1 MLLKLDLTTQYSIEI
16 KSDPH
21 EILKYLHLG
30 ISIPILPEFQKYI
43 LGAFNAYKAKVIFLK
58 EKTNTEIFGK
68 KTDEVVGLT
77 LVYDDGKETLFF
89 GFFGVYDHD
98 SEKISILVHALI
110 NYGKEHDYRYIRGPV
125 NIPAVIYGWGFMVPG
140 STKKLFIG
148 CPVNPPIYQNIFF
161 KNGFYIKFEEDRY
174 DVIVVKMNPH
184 TLKGRD
190 GNPRYNFSDYEYRN
204 PKVEETEEVIED
216 YIRLHVDYMP
226 PSAQIS
232 PQNRYNAESHFDFIH
247 TFGME
252 SHMWMV
258 YYKPS
263 NEMVACGY
271 IIPNPFSKDK
281 RNRVDSA
288 SFHDWV
294 VHPDHRRAGLAM
306 FMYGETSLLVYKEG
320 LRWGSWPVGSE
331 NTANA
336 SAAEK
341 MGGKRDRRHLILERE
356 L

>member
-1 MLLKLDLTTQYSIEI
+1 MVQELEI
-16 KSDPH
+16 KTQFSTEIITDPH
-21 EILKYLHLG
+21 KILDHLHLG
-30 ISIPILPEFQKYI
+30 ISIPILPEFHKYI
-43 LGAFNAYKAKVIFLK
+43 LGAFEAYQAKAIFLK
-58 EKTNTEIFGK
+58 ETINSEIFGT
-68 KTDEVVGLT
+68 KTDEVLGLT
-77 LVYDDGKETLFF
+77 LIYDDGKDTLFF
-89 GFFGVYDHD
+89 GFFGVFDHD
-98 SEKISILVHALI
+98 KNKISTLLDALVSYA
-110 NYGKEHDYRYIRGPV
+110 KDYDYNYIRGPV

-140 STKKLFIG
+140 SNKKLFIG
-148 CPVNPPIYQNIFF
+148 CPVNPPVYQETFLER
-161 KNGFYIKFEEDRY
+161 GFYVKFEEDRY

-184 TLKGRD
+184 TLKRRD
-190 GNPRYNFSDYEYRN
+190 GNLRYDFSDYEYRN
-204 PKVEETEEVIED
+204 PKRDETEEVIED
-216 YIRLHVDYMP
+216 YIRLHIEYMP

-247 TFGME
+247 TFGTE

-258 YYKPS
+258 YYKS
-263 NEMVACGY
+263 TNEMVACGY

-281 RNRVDSA
+281 RGRVDSA

-320 LRWGSWPVGSE
+320 LRWGSWPVGAE

-336 SAAEK
+336 GAAEK
-341 MGGKRDRRHLILERE
+341 MGGKRDRRHLILEQE